1 MDGLI
6 GILGCAS
13 QLKLQRSQ
21 SHRTTN
27 GDFKLGAQRAKL
39 TFFFFKKRKGTCLTK
54 PRKQNVGSL

>member
-39 TFFFFKKRKGTCLTK
+39 TFFFF
-54 PRKQNVGSL
+54 